1 MSKSIQSIERAAAV
15 LRLLARGPGRLGVV
29 ELAGSLGLP
38 KGTVHG
44 ILRTLAHV
52 GFVEQD
58 GITGKYQL
66 GAALLHLGTSYLDV
80 NELRSRAIN
89 WADALASRSGEAVR
103 IGTLLDGRALVVHH
117 VFRPDDSL
125 QTVEIGLLLPP
136 HACAIGKVLLA
147 YDGTAASAAK
157 GTLEPYTRRT
167 LSTPRGPDPGARA
180 DSGARV
186 GQRGRGDERRRR
198 RGGRTDPRARRPG
211 GRLHRHHRCDGPAL
225 RPAAACRSR
234 TWSARS
240 GTRPA
245 RCPASWARND
255 GDHGRDRRSGE
266 APR

>member
-157 GTLEPYTRRT
+157 STLEPYTRRT
-167 LSTPRGPDPGARA
+167 LSTPRDLTRELVQTRERGWASEVEEMIVGVAGVAAPIRGQGGLVVGAIGIT
-180 DSGARV
+180 GAT
-186 GQRGRGDERRRR
+186 ER
-198 RGGRTDPRARRPG
+198 
-211 GRLHRHHRCDGPAL
+211 LC
-225 RPAAACRSR
+225 
-234 TWSARS
+234 
-240 GTRPA
+240 
-245 RCPASWARND
+245 
-255 GDHGRDRRSGE
+255 DRRS
-266 APR
+266 APKPDLVSQVRDAARAVSRELGAQRW